1 MNNLLARV
9 GYGSALASALL
20 DYQEVENAI
29 SIL

>member
-9 GYGSALASALL
+9 GLL
-20 DYQEVENAI
+20 FRPCQRLIVSQEVENAI